1 MKTVARMSLKAGMVL
16 GEDVCDLKGNL
27 IFPED
32 TKLDDNK
39 IKMLNRYN
47 IMCVDIKEEVDFA
60 STQYEKL
67 RYNDKFKKF
76 SELHQQSLLTFK
88 ALMISF
94 LQTGQPVK
102 KELLLEIYNRL
113 FELAPKGAILLDYLY
128 TMMPNE
134 DELTYT
140 HSLNSALLAGAFSD
154 WFGLDEEKRETLI
167 LCGFYYDIGKLV
179 LPYDVLWKPDKLSE
193 EEFNIIKTH
202 PIRGYQIVKNVSLAP
217 GIKKSILTHHE
228 RMDGSGYPY
237 KLVEA
242 EIDIY
247 ARYMAIIDVYI
258 AMASPRTYRN
268 SKTPLEILG
277 TFEQAKEKY
286 DAEILIPIM
295 KTIADTQIGSKVQ
308 LDDDSIWEVLIIN
321 ANALSR
327 PILKNDDSEILNL
340 IDFPDK
346 NIIKKM

>member
-1 MKTVARMSLKAGMVL
+1 MKTVARMSLKPNMIL
-16 GEDVCDLKGNL
+16 GENVYDLRGNL

-32 TKLDDNK
+32 TKLDANM
-39 IKMLNRYN
+39 IQMLNRYN
-47 IMCVDIKEEVDFA
+47 IMCVEIKEEVDFA

-67 RYNDKFKKF
+67 RYNDKFKNF
-76 SELHQQSLLTFK
+76 SERHQQSLLTFK

-94 LQTGQPVK
+94 LQTGQPIN
-102 KELLLEIYNRL
+102 KEFLLQIYNGL
-113 FELAPKGAILLDYLY
+113 FELAPNGAILLDYLY

-140 HSLNSALLAGAFSD
+140 HSLNSALLAGAFAD

-179 LPYDVLWKPDKLSE
+179 LPYDVLWKPGKLSE
-193 EEFNIIKTH
+193 EEFAIVKTH
-202 PIRGYQIVKNVSLAP
+202 PIKGHQIVKNVSLAP
-217 GIKKSILTHHE
+217 GIKKAILTHHE

-237 KLVEA
+237 RLKDS

-247 ARYMAIIDVYI
+247 ARFMAIIDVYI

-277 TFEQAKEKY
+277 TFEQSREKY
-286 DAEILIPIM
+286 DVEILIPIM

-308 LDDDSIWEVLIIN
+308 LSDDSIWEVLIIN
-321 ANALSR
+321 TNSFSR
-327 PILKNDDSEILNL
+327 PILKNPDSEILNL
-340 IDFPDK
+340 LEHPDK
-346 NIIKKM
+346 FIVKKM

>member
-1 MKTVARMSLKAGMVL
+1 MKTVARVSLKPNMVL
-16 GEDVCDLKGNL
+16 GENVYDLRGNL

-32 TKLDDNK
+32 TKLDDNM
-39 IKMLNRYN
+39 IQMLNRYN
-47 IMCVDIKEEVDFA
+47 IMCVEIKEDVDFA

-67 RYNDKFKKF
+67 RYNDKFKNF

-88 ALMISF
+88 ALTISF
-94 LQTGQPVK
+94 LQTGQPIN
-102 KELLLEIYNRL
+102 KEFLLQIYNGL

-140 HSLNSALLAGAFSD
+140 HSLNSALLAGAFAD

-179 LPYDVLWKPDKLSE
+179 LPYDVLWKPGKLSE
-193 EEFNIIKTH
+193 EEFNLVKTH
-202 PIRGYQIVKNVSLAP
+202 PIRGHQIVNNISLAP
-217 GIKKSILTHHE
+217 GIKNAILTHHE

-237 KLVEA
+237 KLKGSK
-242 EIDIY
+242 IDIY
-247 ARYMAIIDVYI
+247 ARFMAIIDVYI
-258 AMASPRTYRN
+258 AMASPRTYRD

-277 TFEQAKEKY
+277 AFEQSKEKY
-286 DAEILIPIM
+286 DVEILIPIM

-308 LDDDSIWEVLIIN
+308 LNDDSVWEVLIIN
-321 ANALSR
+321 TNSFSR
-327 PILKNDDSEILNL
+327 PILKNANSEIINL
-340 IDFPDK
+340 IDHPDK
-346 NIIKKM
+346 NIVKKM